1 MLRSRLSCAPTLAS
15 SAWRARAIAPSP
27 ACLSLLQLGT
37 RGYSAEASAPTHS
50 HDVAI
55 LGGGITGLASAYFLT
70 RQFPNAKVTLY
81 EAKERVGGWLE
92 SKRVPVKDGNILFEA
107 GPRTLRP
114 QSNGVLAAR
123 LMQELDLT
131 KDAIFTQNTSPA
143 ARSRFLYYPDHI
155 VRMPHP
161 SFGLA
166 DNLWNLIREPVF
178 ETAVLSGFR
187 EFFKD
192 GRDPSVQDESIGDFF
207 SRRFSKTMVDNILSA
222 VIHGI
227 YAGDVYKL
235 SAKSLFPN
243 QWRAEAVHGSVFL
256 AMLKSRTEGIE
267 MTKREADFL
276 QDMKAFSWDPLLKST
291 LKDNS
296 VFTFKDGLGMLSD
309 RLHSKLFESGHVE
322 FKTGTAVQ
330 AVKQSD
336 GNTGIEVTAQGSQE
350 SRQHSHVIS
359 ALSPDHLNKVAGTSL
374 IGHIPSVNVMTV
386 NLYFRSPDLHEPG
399 FGYLIPR
406 STPFEQ
412 NPERALGVVF
422 DTAYSPSPRDVD
434 VKNWNDL
441 SVDQLRAAREAGQII
456 NVNDFSWYNM
466 PEPPNM
472 QDHVEARGTKLTV
485 MLGGHWWDDWPAF
498 PSEEEGVALARSV
511 LERHLGIKE
520 EPEASQVNFQKDC
533 IPQYTVGHE
542 QRLKDAHNNIWRQ
555 YKGRLRVAGNWM
567 SGVGVNDCL
576 RSAHEVVKNFS
587 RDATGLE
594 HVGEAPTVR
603 LAPLRPGQKSG
614 DESER

>member
-1 MLRSRLSCAPTLAS
+1 
-15 SAWRARAIAPSP
+15 
-27 ACLSLLQLGT
+27 
-37 RGYSAEASAPTHS
+37 
-50 HDVAI
+50 
-55 LGGGITGLASAYFLT
+55 
-70 RQFPNAKVTLY
+70 
-81 EAKERVGGWLE
+81 
-92 SKRVPVKDGNILFEA
+92 
-107 GPRTLRP
+107 
-114 QSNGVLAAR
+114 
-123 LMQELDLT
+123 
-131 KDAIFTQNTSPA
+131 
-143 ARSRFLYYPDHI
+143 
-155 VRMPHP
+155 
-161 SFGLA
+161 
-166 DNLWNLIREPVF
+166 
-178 ETAVLSGFR
+178 
-187 EFFKD
+187 
-192 GRDPSVQDESIGDFF
+192 
-207 SRRFSKTMVDNILSA
+207 
-222 VIHGI
+222 
-227 YAGDVYKL
+227 
-235 SAKSLFPN
+235 
-243 QWRAEAVHGSVFL
+243 
-256 AMLKSRTEGIE
+256 
-267 MTKREADFL
+267 
-276 QDMKAFSWDPLLKST
+276 
-291 LKDNS
+291 
-296 VFTFKDGLGMLSD
+296 MLSD
-309 RLHSKLFESGHVE
+309 RLHSSLFESGRVE

-336 GNTGIEVTAQGSQE
+336 GNTGIEVTVEGSQE

-374 IGHIPSVNVMTV
+374 IGHVPSVNVMTV

-576 RSAHEVVKNFS
+576 RSAYEVVKNFS

-603 LAPLRPGQKSG
+603 LSPVRPGRKAG

>member
-1 MLRSRLSCAPTLAS
+1 MLRTPSCVPRLAS
-15 SAWRARAIAPSP
+15 TAWRAALTPRSN
-27 ACLSLLQLGT
+27 LV
-37 RGYSAEASAPTHS
+37 RRHYSAESPTTASHS
-50 HDVAI
+50 HDVGI
-55 LGGGITGLASAYFLT
+55 LGGGITGLASAYFLL
-70 RQFPNAKVTLY
+70 RQHPNAKVTLY
-81 EAKERVGGWLE
+81 EAKDRVGGWLE
-92 SKRVPVKDGNILFEA
+92 SKRVPVKDGNVLFEA

-114 QSNGVLAAR
+114 QANGVLAAK

-131 KDAIFTQNTSPA
+131 KDAIFTQKTSPA

-166 DNLWNLIREPVF
+166 DNIWSLAREPVF
-178 ETAVLSGFR
+178 ETAVWSGIK
-187 EFFKD
+187 EFWKEP
-192 GRDPSVQDESIGDFF
+192 RDPSVKDESIGDFF

-235 SAKSLFPN
+235 SAKSLFPVP
-243 QWRAEAVHGSVFL
+243 WRAEAVHGSVFL
-256 AMLKSRTEGIE
+256 GMLKARAEGIE

-276 QDMKAFSWDPLLKST
+276 QDMKDFSWDPLLKGT

-296 VFTFKDGLGMLSD
+296 VFTFKNGLGMFAE
-309 RLHSKLFESGHVE
+309 RLHAKLFETGRVE
-322 FKTGTAVQ
+322 FKTDTAVQ
-330 AVKQSD
+330 SIKQAD
-336 GNTGIEVTAQGSQE
+336 GNTGIELITAQS
-350 SRQHSHVIS
+350 SAPRKHSHVIS
-359 ALSPDHLNKVAGTSL
+359 ALSPDHLNQAAGTKL
-374 IGHIPSVNVMTV
+374 IEHVPTVNVMTV
-386 NLYFRSPDLHEPG
+386 NLYFRTPDLHEPG
-399 FGYLIPR
+399 FGYLIPQA
-406 STPFEQ
+406 TPFDQ

-422 DTAYSPSPRDVD
+422 DTAYSPSPADVNPE
-434 VKNWNDL
+434 NWNHL
-441 SVDQLRAAREAGQII
+441 SVDQLKSARDSGQII

-472 QDHVEARGTKLTV
+472 QDDVTARGTKVTV
-485 MLGGHWWDDWPAF
+485 MLGGHWWDGWPAF
-498 PSEEEGVALARSV
+498 PDEQEGIALARSV

-520 EPEASQVNFQKDC
+520 EPEACQVNFQKDC

-542 QRLKDAHNNIWRQ
+542 QRLKDAHNGIWRQ

-576 RSAHEVVKNFS
+576 RSAYEVAKNFS

-594 HVGEAPTVR
+594 HVGEPPTVR
-603 LAPLRPGQKSG
+603 LAPLRPGQKEV
-614 DESER
+614 DKE